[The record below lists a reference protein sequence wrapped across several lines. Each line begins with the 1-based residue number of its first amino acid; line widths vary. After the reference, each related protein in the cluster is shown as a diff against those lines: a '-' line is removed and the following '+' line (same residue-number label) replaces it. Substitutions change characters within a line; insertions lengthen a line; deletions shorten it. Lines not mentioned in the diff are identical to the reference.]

1 MKNLLRILLLF
12 VTIPLLMAGVDY
24 ALVVK
29 ERDGKFYNHPE
40 AKGYDFRSCLE
51 DFDLLHDG
59 KDCDDSTFGPN
70 IRLVAKIDGKAYIL
84 EVDAQY
90 GVFTLYAAKRQ
101 LKAPKLGSNWTV
113 TRKIRE
119 FFLPDLYEQLRKAG
133 LNIYTREEIKALPKE
148 ERRKILSV
156 KTSPVK

>member
-1 MKNLLRILLLF
+1 MKNLLRFLLLF
-12 VTIPLLMAGVDY
+12 VTIPQLMAGVDY
-24 ALVVK
+24 AHVVK

-40 AKGYDFRSCLE
+40 AKDYDFRACLE
-51 DFDLLHDG
+51 GFDLLHDG
-59 KDCDDSTFGPN
+59 KNCDDSTFGPN
-70 IRLVAKIDGKAYIL
+70 IRLVAKIDGKPYIL

-90 GVFTLYAAKRQ
+90 GVFSLYAAKRQ
-101 LKAPKLGSNWTV
+101 LKAPKLGRNWTV

-119 FFLPDLYEQLRKAG
+119 FFLPELYDSLRKAG

-148 ERRKILSV
+148 ERKKVIAG

>member
-1 MKNLLRILLLF
+1 
-12 VTIPLLMAGVDY
+12 MAGVDY

-29 ERDGKFYNHPE
+29 ERDGKFYNHPA
-40 AKGYDFRSCLE
+40 AKGYDFRACLE

-59 KDCDDSTFGPN
+59 KNSDDSTFGPN
-70 IRLVAKIDGKAYIL
+70 IRLVAKIDGKPYIL

-101 LKAPKLGSNWTV
+101 LKTPKLGSNWMV
-113 TRKIRE
+113 TKKIRE
-119 FFLPDLYEQLRKAG
+119 FFLPELYDSLRKAG
-133 LNIYTREEIKALPKE
+133 LNIYTGEEIKALPKE
-148 ERRKILSV
+148 ERRKVISG

>member
-1 MKNLLRILLLF
+1 MKNLLRFLLLF
-12 VTIPLLMAGVDY
+12 ATIPQLMAGVDY

-40 AKGYDFRSCLE
+40 AKGYDFRACLE
-51 DFDLLHDG
+51 DFDLLHVG
-59 KDCDDSTFGPN
+59 KNCDDSTFGPN

-90 GVFTLYAAKRQ
+90 GVFSLYAAKRQ
-101 LKAPKLGSNWTV
+101 LKAPKLGSNWRV
-113 TRKIRE
+113 SKKIRE
-119 FFLPDLYEQLRKAG
+119 FFLPELYDSLRKAG
-133 LNIYTREEIKALPKE
+133 LNIYTGEEIKAMTKE
-148 ERRKILSV
+148 ERMKVING

>member
-1 MKNLLRILLLF
+1 MKTLLSFLLLF
-12 VTIPLLMAGVDY
+12 VTIPQLMAGVEY

-40 AKGYDFRSCLE
+40 AKDYDFRACLE

-59 KDCDDSTFGPN
+59 KNCDDSTFGPN
-70 IRLVAKIDGKAYIL
+70 IRLVAKIDGKPYIL

-90 GVFTLYAAKRQ
+90 GVFSLYAAKRQ
-101 LKAPKLGSNWTV
+101 LKAPKLGSNWRV
-113 TRKIRE
+113 SKKIRE
-119 FFLPDLYEQLRKAG
+119 FFLPELYEQLRKAG
-133 LNIYTREEIKALPKE
+133 LNIYTGEEIKALPKE
-148 ERRKILSV
+148 ERRKILSG

>member
-1 MKNLLRILLLF
+1 MKNLLRFLLLF
-12 VTIPLLMAGVDY
+12 VTIPQLMAGVDY
-24 ALVVK
+24 ALVVI

-40 AKGYDFRSCLE
+40 AKGYDFRACLE

-59 KDCDDSTFGPN
+59 KNCDDSTFGPN

-90 GVFTLYAAKRQ
+90 GVFSLYAAKRQ
-101 LKAPKLGSNWTV
+101 LKAPKLGSNWRV
-113 TRKIRE
+113 SKKIRE
-119 FFLPDLYEQLRKAG
+119 FFLPELYDSLRKAG
-133 LNIYTREEIKALPKE
+133 LNIYTGEEIKAMTKE
-148 ERRKILSV
+148 ERMKVING

>member
-1 MKNLLRILLLF
+1 MKNLLSFPLLF
-12 VTIPLLMAGVDY
+12 VTIPQLMAGVDY

-40 AKGYDFRSCLE
+40 AKVYDLRSCLE

-101 LKAPKLGSNWTV
+101 LKAPKLGSNWMV
-113 TRKIRE
+113 TKKIRE
-119 FFLPDLYEQLRKAG
+119 FFLPELYEQLRKAG
-133 LNIYTREEIKALPKE
+133 LNIYTGEEIKALPKE
-148 ERRKILSV
+148 ERMKVISG
-156 KTSPVK
+156 KTAPVK

>member
-1 MKNLLRILLLF
+1 MMNLLRLLLLL
-12 VTIPLLMAGVDY
+12 VTIPQLMAGVEY

-29 ERDGKFYNHPE
+29 EQDGKFYNHPE
-40 AKGYDFRSCLE
+40 AKGYDFRACLE
-51 DFDLLHDG
+51 NFDLLQDG

-70 IRLVAKIDGKAYIL
+70 IRLVAKIDGKPYVL

-101 LKAPKLGSNWTV
+101 LKAPKLGSNWMV
-113 TRKIRE
+113 TKKIRE
-119 FFLPDLYEQLRKAG
+119 FFLPELYDNLRLAG
-133 LNIYTREEIKALPKE
+133 LNIYTSEEIKALPKE
-148 ERRKILSV
+148 ERKKVISG

>member
-1 MKNLLRILLLF
+1 MMNLLRLLLLL
-12 VTIPLLMAGVDY
+12 VTIPQLMAGVEC

-29 ERDGKFYNHPE
+29 EQDGKFYKHPE
-40 AKGYDFRSCLE
+40 AKGYDFRACLE
-51 DFDLLHDG
+51 NFDLLQDG

-70 IRLVAKIDGKAYIL
+70 IRLIAKIDGKPYIL

-101 LKAPKLGSNWTV
+101 LKAPKLGSNWMV

-119 FFLPDLYEQLRKAG
+119 FFLPELYDSLRKAG
-133 LNIYTREEIKALPKE
+133 LNIYTGEEIKALPKE
-148 ERRKILSV
+148 ERRKVISG
-156 KTSPVK
+156 KASPVK

>member
-1 MKNLLRILLLF
+1 MKLLLQF
-12 VTIPLLMAGVDY
+12 LLLLVTIPQLMAGVDY

-29 ERDGKFYNHPE
+29 EREGKFYNHPE
-40 AKGYDFRSCLE
+40 AKGYDFSACLA

-59 KDCDDSTFGPN
+59 KSCDDSTFGPN
-70 IRLVAKIDGKAYIL
+70 IRLVAKIDGKPYIL

-90 GVFTLYAAKRQ
+90 GVFSLYAAKRQ

-148 ERRKILSV
+148 ERMKVISG
-156 KTSPVK
+156 KTSPLK

>member
-1 MKNLLRILLLF
+1 MKNLLRILLLL
-12 VTIPLLMAGVDY
+12 VTIPQLMAGVEY

-29 ERDGKFYNHPE
+29 ELDGKFYIHHE
-40 AKGYDFRSCLE
+40 AKDYDFRE
-51 DFDLLHDG
+51 QMQGFDLLHDG

-70 IRLVAKIDGKAYIL
+70 IRLVAKIDGKPYIL

-113 TRKIRE
+113 TREMRE
-119 FFLPDLYEQLRKAG
+119 FFLPELYEQLRKAG
-133 LNIYTREEIKALPKE
+133 LNIYTREKIKALPKE
-148 ERRKILSV
+148 ERMKVISG

>member
-12 VTIPLLMAGVDY
+12 VTILQLMAGVDY

-40 AKGYDFRSCLE
+40 AKGYDFRACLE
-51 DFDLLHDG
+51 NFDLLQDG

-70 IRLVAKIDGKAYIL
+70 IRLIAKIDGKPYIL

-119 FFLPDLYEQLRKAG
+119 FFLPELYDSLRKAG
-133 LNIYTREEIKALPKE
+133 LNIYTGDEIKAMTKE
-148 ERRKILSV
+148 ERRKVISGNA
-156 KTSPVK
+156 SPVK

>member
-1 MKNLLRILLLF
+1 MKNLLRILLLLAALPQLF
-12 VTIPLLMAGVDY
+12 ADVEY
-24 ALVVK
+24 AFIVK
-29 ERDGKFYNHPE
+29 ERDGKFYLRTE
-40 AKGYDFRSCLE
+40 AKGYDFRTSLA

-70 IRLVAKIDGKAYIL
+70 IRLVAKIDGKPYIL

-101 LKAPKLGSNWTV
+101 LKAPKLGSNWMV

-119 FFLPDLYEQLRKAG
+119 FFLPELYEQLRKAG
-133 LNIYTREEIKALPKE
+133 LNIYTREEIKALTKE
-148 ERRKILSV
+148 ERRKIISG

>member
-1 MKNLLRILLLF
+1 
-12 VTIPLLMAGVDY
+12 MAGVDY

-40 AKGYDFRSCLE
+40 AKGYDFRACLE
-51 DFDLLHDG
+51 GFDLLHDG
-59 KDCDDSTFGPN
+59 KNCDDSTFGPN

-113 TRKIRE
+113 TRKMRE
-119 FFLPDLYEQLRKAG
+119 FFLPELYEQLRKAG

-148 ERRKILSV
+148 ERKKVISGI
-156 KTSPVK
+156 TSPVK

>member
-1 MKNLLRILLLF
+1 MKTLLSFLLLF
-12 VTIPLLMAGVDY
+12 VTIPQLMAGVEY

-40 AKGYDFRSCLE
+40 AKDYDFRACLE

-59 KDCDDSTFGPN
+59 KNCDDSTFGPN

-84 EVDAQY
+84 MVDAQY

-119 FFLPDLYEQLRKAG
+119 FFLPELYEQLRKAG
-133 LNIYTREEIKALPKE
+133 LNIYTGEEIKAMTKE
-148 ERRKILSV
+148 ERMKVING

>member
-1 MKNLLRILLLF
+1 MKNLLRFLLLF
-12 VTIPLLMAGVDY
+12 VTIPQLMAGVDY

-29 ERDGKFYNHPE
+29 ERYGKFYKHPK
-40 AKGYDFRSCLE
+40 AKGYDFRACLE

-59 KDCDDSTFGPN
+59 KNCDDSTFGPN

-90 GVFTLYAAKRQ
+90 GVFSLYAAKRQ
-101 LKAPKLGSNWTV
+101 LKAPKLGSNWTA

-119 FFLPDLYEQLRKAG
+119 FFLPELYDSLRKAG
-133 LNIYTREEIKALPKE
+133 LNIYTCEEIKAMTKE
-148 ERRKILSV
+148 ERIKIING